1 MDSLATR
8 YHSIQ
13 NRILEAAKAHNRN
26 PDDITL
32 VTVTKNHPAQL
43 VLDLLDM
50 GARDFGE
57 NKDQEAFPKAQ
68 EVSAST
74 EEDYSW
80 HFIGQLQSNKVRSVL
95 TYAKFLHSLDRVS
108 LLKELEKRLPDYPGE
123 LGVFIQVNLTTDPNR
138 GGIQLPDIEEFASR
152 VLETPKLRL
161 MGLMGVGGLEVEPE
175 REFEKLVIAS
185 NSLQALSPKSK
196 YLSMGMSN
204 DFEKAIE
211 YGATHLRIGS
221 AITGNRST

>member
-1 MDSLATR
+1 MDSLSSR
-8 YHSIQ
+8 YQSIQ
-13 NRILEAAKAHNRN
+13 NRILESARSCNRN
-26 PDDITL
+26 PDEITL
-32 VTVTKNHPAQL
+32 VTVTKNHPSQL
-43 VLDLLDM
+43 VLDLLDL

-57 NKDQEAFPKAQ
+57 NKDQEASTKAQ
-68 EVSAST
+68 EVSQST
-74 EEDYSW
+74 EVDFNW

-95 TYAKFLHSLDRVS
+95 TYAKFLHSLDRIS
-108 LLKELEKRLPDYPGE
+108 LLKELEKRLPDYQGE

-138 GGIQLPDIEEFASR
+138 GGIQLLDIEAFASR

-185 NSLQALSPKSK
+185 NSLQLLSPEAK

-211 YGATHLRIGS
+211 FGATHLRIGS
-221 AITGNRST
+221 AITGNRPT